1 MERALYGPEGFYTRG
16 GLAGRRGDFL
26 TAPEVGPLFG
36 AVLARFLDAEW
47 QRLGRPAPF
56 TVVDVGAGPGTL
68 ARSIVAA
75 ASESRAAMRYVAVEL
90 ADVQRRIH
98 PEGVESR
105 ADLPPEPIVGV
116 VIANEL
122 LDNLPFRL
130 AVFDGAWREAYV
142 STAADGTLS
151 EVLSAPFDP
160 LPDILP
166 ATPPLGARAPLI
178 DAARAWLDGARGLV
192 RSGSV
197 IVFDYSVYTTS
208 ELALRPWRDWL
219 RTYRRHE
226 RGGHYLATPGE
237 QDVTTDVPLDQLPA
251 PDERWTQAEFLRQ
264 WGITELVEE
273 GRRAWAAGATKP
285 DLAALTMRS
294 RSREAEALLD
304 PAGLG
309 VHTVAIWRSPSEP
322 AKSDDR

>member
-1 MERALYGPEGFYTRG
+1 MERALYGPDGFYTRG

-47 QRLGRPAPF
+47 QRLGRPSPF

-68 ARSIVAA
+68 ARSIVTAA
-75 ASESRAAMRYVAVEL
+75 PACRAALRYVAVEV
-90 ADVQRRIH
+90 ADAQRRTH
-98 PEGVESR
+98 PSGVESR
-105 ADLPPEPIVGV
+105 AELPSEPIVGV

-130 AVFDGAWREAYV
+130 AVFDGAWREGFVA
-142 STAADGTLS
+142 TGADGTLT

-160 LPDILP
+160 VPDVLP

-178 DAARAWLDGARGLV
+178 DAARAWLGGARDLL
-192 RSGSV
+192 RTGSV
-197 IVFDYSVYTTS
+197 IALDYTVDTTA
-208 ELALRPWRDWL
+208 ELALRPWREWL

-226 RGGHYLATPGE
+226 RGGHYLAAPGE
-237 QDVTTDVPLDQLPA
+237 QDLTADVPLDQLPA
-251 PDERWTQAEFLRQ
+251 PDERRTQADFLRQ
-264 WGITELVEE
+264 WGITGLVEE
-273 GRRAWAAGATKP
+273 GQRAWAAAAAQP
-285 DLAALTMRS
+285 DLAALAMRS
-294 RSREAEALLD
+294 RTREAEALLD

-309 VHTVAIWRSPSEP
+309 AHTVAIWRSP
-322 AKSDDR
+322 ANH